1 MTATGTAA
9 NPIIFQRSGTGAN
22 PTITAFTGT
31 KLSTST
37 DSIDV
42 MWAFWGSDFVTLNG
56 INLAEATGNTNPTTM
71 MEVGYGFYKVNGDN
85 GCNNNTVQNCT
96 ITLNR
101 DNVTTAPAGPRQ
113 NASGSIGIEFVN
125 ANRTTVN
132 TGITVT
138 SVSGASSTNRI
149 YSNTIQNC
157 NFGILLSGFA
167 APSPYSLADLNNEIG
182 GVSPSTGNTIINFG
196 GGTGAG
202 SACGAMLIT
211 NQWSFNILNNLI
223 NNNTGTGINHNG
235 SNRGI

>member
-1 MTATGTAA
+1 
-9 NPIIFQRSGTGAN
+9 
-22 PTITAFTGT
+22 
-31 KLSTST
+31 
-37 DSIDV
+37 
-42 MWAFWGSDFVTLNG
+42 
-56 INLAEATGNTNPTTM
+56 
-71 MEVGYGFYKVNGDN
+71 
-85 GCNNNTVQNCT
+85 
-96 ITLNR
+96 
-101 DNVTTAPAGPRQ
+101 
-113 NASGSIGIEFVN
+113 
-125 ANRTTVN
+125 VN